1 MDDEDDPVV
10 ASYDVY
16 LTSAPAKSSKADSS
30 KIYVLQY
37 PSHRKK
43 SRPYNVARG
52 QAPTSFRLKPTTGF
66 LEVDV
71 PMFTEGNYNPDM
83 GEKLGKAL
91 SRSHTLE
98 VGGSHGL
105 GGGFS
110 SGGPAPSRMV
120 DIPMHDRPPVGDTML
135 ASQTLGGKIVAP
147 SARDPIYFLGRF
159 EDNQLNL
166 TRVNGVVQL
175 RPQLHH
181 LDAEDELNQKRFQT
195 GNNAAAAKQ
204 KPGLETSAQKM
215 ESKAISI
222 KIKDTKEDARDRSLN
237 ENARLLRD
245 IQVEPWQHHYWIDE
259 DEEGSRAAFE
269 TTMHLGGDGGE
280 PKLKLK
286 SALSNGDWLDKMSA
300 PREDGKKG
308 LLAKLRGRERER
320 ARRKKAEEEKRQRQR
335 EVADG
340 TTIEANNTLDMSS
353 DSDLSSPE
361 ASESEAGEDM
371 TMTGTENVDS
381 VPIKEEPTASGSISN
396 AATTPKK
403 RGRPKKNPGPDAA
416 SGDG

>member
-16 LTSAPAKSSKADSS
+16 LTSAPAQSSKDASS

-37 PSHRKK
+37 PSHRRRI
-43 SRPYNVARG
+43 RPYNAAHG
-52 QAPTSFRLKPTTGF
+52 QAPTSLRLKPATGF

-71 PMFTEGNYNPDM
+71 PLFTKKYYNPDM
-83 GEKLGKAL
+83 GEKFGKAL
-91 SRSHTLE
+91 SRSHTLD

-110 SGGPAPSRMV
+110 SGGQAPTRMADV
-120 DIPMHDRPPVGDTML
+120 PMHDRPPAGDILL
-135 ASQTLGGKIVAP
+135 ASHTLGGKIVAP
-147 SARDPIYFLGRF
+147 SARDPVYLIGRF
-159 EDNQLNL
+159 ENNQLNL
-166 TRVNGVVQL
+166 TRVDGVVQL

-195 GNNAAAAKQ
+195 GSNAATAKQ
-204 KPGLETSAQKM
+204 KPGLETPGQKM
-215 ESKAISI
+215 ESKAIAI
-222 KIKDTKEDARDRSLN
+222 KMKDTKEDARDRSLN

-245 IQVEPWQHHYWIDE
+245 IQVESWQHHYWIDE
-259 DEEGSRAAFE
+259 DEDGSRAAFE
-269 TTMHLGGDGGE
+269 RTMHLGADGAE
-280 PKLKLK
+280 LPVKLK
-286 SALSNGDWLDKMSA
+286 SALSNGDWLDRISA

-308 LLAKLRGRERER
+308 LLAKVRGRERER
-320 ARRKKAEEEKRQRQR
+320 ARRKKAEEEKRQRQK

-340 TTIEANNTLDMSS
+340 SALQPDNTLDMSS
-353 DSDLSSPE
+353 DSDLSSPD
-361 ASESEAGEDM
+361 ASESEAGEDV
-371 TMTGTENVDS
+371 TMTISENVDS
-381 VPIKEEPTASGSISN
+381 VPIKEEPTASGSISH